1 VAFGAGSAIYFSL
14 KTEPGWIWG
23 GAAVLLALILALTIA
38 RWSVHRGLHLCALL
52 LVMSAVGFVD
62 AKLVTQWA
70 AGPVAPI
77 NLGVVRVEGWVVDVA
92 SPSQGRTRLLIA
104 PTFIAGLAPSAMPV
118 RVRVTLKTGGAITPG
133 HGVTFRAILDPP
145 PGPASPGGYDFAR
158 DAWFDRVG
166 AVGLALT
173 PPEEIDPPAPSLGL
187 RIEMTLNGLRWRL
200 AERLAGDLQAMGL
213 TRGAGLV
220 AAVTTSHQDWLDP
233 ADTNDLRNS
242 GLAHMLAI
250 AGLHTAA
257 VTGFVFAAIRL
268 LVAAWPWLALRV
280 SGKKLA
286 ALGGLVAVVVYLA
299 LSGAHPPARR
309 AAITASVAFV
319 AILLD
324 RRALSLHA
332 LALAALIILALQ
344 PVAVVEPGFQM
355 SFCAT
360 ASLVAL
366 AELWPRRGGLIQAP
380 WFVAW
385 PQKIKDAVLGL
396 IAVSFV
402 AGAATGPF
410 AIQDFNRMASY
421 GLFANLFA
429 DLLASVVL
437 MPALVVAGIGEAL
450 GIAPVW
456 LGPPLAVAGWSG
468 QGILTIAHTFAT
480 APGASHTFASAPP
493 IALLVSFLGI
503 VFACLWKGRLR
514 WVAAPLALAVL
525 VWPRDPAPAAWLA
538 ADGANAAVVIDG
550 RAVVLKPT
558 VRTFASEAW
567 IVHRGLIA
575 PFDPAAET
583 ALAFNCNRMRCLPHA
598 GVTPAIGAWWTKRAP
613 KPEVLDDLCRASA
626 ILVLKAQVPTPPSCD
641 GVLVLRPTDFA
652 HGGAAEVFPSANG
665 QGWRLDWSSD
675 WRGVRPW
682 TGEGQ

>member
-1 VAFGAGSAIYFSL
+1 VAFGAGSATYFCL
-14 KTEPGWIWG
+14 KAEPDWIW
-23 GAAVLLALILALTIA
+23 ACAPTLLIL
-38 RWSVHRGLHLCALL
+38 LCALAIGRWPANRALHLGAAL
-52 LVMSAVGFVD
+52 LVLAAMGFSD

-70 AGPVAPI
+70 AAPVAPA
-77 NLGVVRVEGWVVDVA
+77 NLGVVRLEGWVVDVA
-92 SPSQGRTRLLIA
+92 SPSQGRSRLLIA
-104 PTFIAGLAPSAMPV
+104 PTYIAGLAPTATPV
-118 RVRVTLKTGGAITPG
+118 RVRVTLKTGAAIAPG
-133 HGVTFRAILDPP
+133 HGVTLRAILDPP

-173 PPEEIDPPAPSLGL
+173 PPQEVDPPPPSLGL
-187 RIEMTLNGLRWRL
+187 RMEMALNGLRWRL
-200 AERLAGDLQAMGL
+200 AERLAEDLQAMAQA
-213 TRGAGLV
+213 RGAGLV

-233 ADTNDLRNS
+233 ADTDDLRNS

-286 ALGGLVAVVVYLA
+286 AIGGLIAVAVYLA

-309 AAITASVAFV
+309 AAITASVAFL

-324 RRALSLHA
+324 RRAVSLHS

-360 ASLVAL
+360 AALVAL

-380 WFVAW
+380 WFIAW

-410 AIQDFNRMASY
+410 AIQHFNRMASY

-429 DLLASVVL
+429 DLLASAVL

-450 GIAPVW
+450 GVAPGW

-468 QGILTIAHTFAT
+468 QAILAIAHTFAH

-503 VFACLWKGRLR
+503 IFACLWKGRLR
-514 WVAAPLALAVL
+514 WAAAPLALAVL
-525 VWPRDPAPAAWLA
+525 VWPRAAAPAGWIA
-538 ADGANAAVVIDG
+538 ADGGNAAVAVDG
-550 RAVVLKPT
+550 RAIVLKPG
-558 VRTFASEAW
+558 VRKFASDAW
-567 IVHRGLIA
+567 TVHRGLIA
-575 PFDPAAET
+575 PFDPDAEV
-583 ALAFNCNRMRCLPHA
+583 ALAFDCNRTRCLPHT
-598 GVTPAIGAWWTKRAP
+598 GVTPAMGAWWTKRP
-613 KPEVLDDLCRASA
+613 PRPEVLDDLCRASA
-626 ILVLKAQVPTPPSCD
+626 ILILKAQVPTPPSCD

-652 HGGAAEVFPSANG
+652 RGGSAEIYPADPG
-665 QGWRLDWSSD
+665 EGWRLDWSSD
-675 WRGVRPW
+675 WRGARPW
-682 TGEGQ
+682 TRGGP

>member
-1 VAFGAGSAIYFSL
+1 
-14 KTEPGWIWG
+14 
-23 GAAVLLALILALTIA
+23 
-38 RWSVHRGLHLCALL
+38 
-52 LVMSAVGFVD
+52 
-62 AKLVTQWA
+62 
-70 AGPVAPI
+70 
-77 NLGVVRVEGWVVDVA
+77 
-92 SPSQGRTRLLIA
+92 
-104 PTFIAGLAPSAMPV
+104 
-118 RVRVTLKTGGAITPG
+118 VTL
-133 HGVTFRAILDPP
+133 RAILDPP

-233 ADTNDLRNS
+233 ADTDDLRNS

-309 AAITASVAFV
+309 AAITASVAFL

-324 RRALSLHA
+324 RRALSLHS
-332 LALAALIILALQ
+332 LALAAVIILALQ

-385 PQKIKDAVLGL
+385 PQKIKDAVVGL

-514 WVAAPLALAVL
+514 WLAAPLTLAVL

-558 VRTFASEAW
+558 VRTFASESW

-575 PFDPAAET
+575 PFDPEAET
-583 ALAFNCNRMRCLPHA
+583 ALAFDCNRMRCIPHV
-598 GVTPAIGAWWTKRAP
+598 GVKPAIGAWWTKRAP
-613 KPEVLDDLCRASA
+613 KPEALDDLCRASA
-626 ILVLKAQVPTPPSCD
+626 ILLLKAQVPTPPSCD
-641 GVLVLRPTDFA
+641 GVLVLRPADFA
-652 HGGAAEVFPSANG
+652 HGGAAEVYPAANG
-665 QGWRLDWSSD
+665 EGWRLDWSSD

-682 TGEGQ
+682 TGGG